1 MTVSE
6 LGAQPAGVLDPLRP
20 GDHHAVARAAEVG
33 GALLAP
39 LERRVPGPRPGGRVV
54 RRVRVGAPGVEPA
67 VLLDQRELL
76 LGGEGDPVL
85 HRQLVEGAGQRSL
98 HARAVV
104 PEDVDDERVVELA
117 HLLDRVEQAA
127 DVPVGVLLEAGI
139 DLHLPRVQLLLA
151 VRERVPGGERVRS
164 RRELRV
170 RRDHA
175 QRLLPF
181 EGLLAEHVPALVELA
196 AVLLAPLDRDLVRR
210 VRAPGRVVDEPRL
223 FLVLGAHLVQPA
235 HRLIGEVVRP
245 VVLLAVLALRDA
257 EGRVVLRDHRVV
269 LARLAAEDAPEA
281 IEPPRVRPAVERP
294 GCTLDAI
301 GGQVPLAEPGG
312 RVAVALKRPDERSA
326 VLRHVRRVA
335 GERGGELADLTR
347 SRRCGG
353 CGLSAG
359 RPGSAS
365 TARQRGSRCT

>member
-1 MTVSE
+1 M
-6 LGAQPAGVLDPLRP
+6 R
-20 GDHHAVARAAEVG
+20 VARAAEVG

-76 LGGEGDPVL
+76 LGGQRDPVL
-85 HRQLVEGAGQRSL
+85 HRQLVERAGQRSL
-98 HARAVV
+98 QARAVV

-127 DVPVGVLLEAGI
+127 DVPVGVLLEAGV
-139 DLHLPRVQLLLA
+139 DLHLPRVQRLLA
-151 VRERVPGGERVRS
+151 VRERVPGRERVRS
-164 RRELRV
+164 RRQHRV

-223 FLVLGAHLVQPA
+223 LLVLGAHLVQPA
-235 HRLIGEVVRP
+235 HRLVGQVVRP
-245 VVLLAVLALRDA
+245 VVLL
-257 EGRVVLRDHRVV
+257 
-269 LARLAAEDAPEA
+269 
-281 IEPPRVRPAVERP
+281 
-294 GCTLDAI
+294 
-301 GGQVPLAEPGG
+301 
-312 RVAVALKRPDERSA
+312 
-326 VLRHVRRVA
+326 
-335 GERGGELADLTR
+335 
-347 SRRCGG
+347 
-353 CGLSAG
+353 G
-359 RPGSAS
+359 RPRPPG
-365 TARQRGSRCT
+365 RRGSCCPA